1 MRFTFVLAV
10 VAALTASISASDAV
24 SDAKLLYMLLVWHM
38 VDETMREAS
47 IGCSTIWS
55 EIMTFVAAEAKFWA
69 IRHWEIEIASTLF
82 GEEAGGREVLWFQ
95 SWFSIWMCREQL
107 SSGCTVSS
115 SDLDNFAR
123 VGCAVTYFAKSDAS
137 WRFHVRIPQNIAQ
150 VGIYDEGTEGGA

>member
-24 SDAKLLYMLLVWHM
+24 SDAIGHAQDAKEDFAASLY
-38 VDETMREAS
+38 AS
-47 IGCSTIWS
+47 S
-55 EIMTFVAAEAKFWA
+55 VAAKFWA
-69 IRHWEIEIASTLF
+69 IRYWEIEMASTLF

-95 SWFSIWMCREQL
+95 SRFSIWMCRKQL

-137 WRFHVRIPQNIAQ
+137 WRFHMRIPQNIAQ
-150 VGIYDEGTEGGA
+150 VGIHDEGTEGGA